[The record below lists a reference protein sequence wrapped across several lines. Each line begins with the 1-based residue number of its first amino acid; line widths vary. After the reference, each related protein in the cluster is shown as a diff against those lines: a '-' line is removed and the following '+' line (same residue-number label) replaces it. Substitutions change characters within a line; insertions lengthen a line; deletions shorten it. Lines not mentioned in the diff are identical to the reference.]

1 MCGTEPRQGVDVEIC
16 ESLIAPLFIPAP
28 QIDASNTSYCFY
40 ICMHLYRWY
49 WRDLSLDRKFVAFKM
64 LLKTFSNTHKTT
76 KDQHFLQYLQT
87 IIRSSNCKRLLFHS
101 IWKEILL
108 TSPFFRDI
116 VESFWELLHLVYI
129 TQTGSWFSFWSM
141 CTNVSFKSF
150 FSLWHSKT
158 NFFFLSTNCFKK
170 QANEST
176 QNQTECQI
184 FRHCITSSC
193 YLAESDLL
201 YMQNTAPICKR
212 CELHFFSRPEAWK
225 RNLALLF
232 LQQILPGC
240 WYWTAQSS
248 QSEWTALSA
257 VIVSAY
263 KPTVLESTSIFPLN
277 LAITCNQCRI

>member
-1 MCGTEPRQGVDVEIC
+1 
-16 ESLIAPLFIPAP
+16 
-28 QIDASNTSYCFY
+28 
-40 ICMHLYRWY
+40 
-49 WRDLSLDRKFVAFKM
+49 M

-76 KDQHFLQYLQT
+76 KDQNFLQYLQN
-87 IIRSSNCKRLLFHS
+87 IIRPSNCKRLLFHS

-141 CTNVSFKSF
+141 YTIVSFKSF

-158 NFFFLSTNCFKK
+158 NFFFLSANCFKK

-184 FRHCITSSC
+184 FRHCITNSC

-201 YMQNTAPICKR
+201 YMQSTASICKC
-212 CELHFFSRPEAWK
+212 CELHFFSCTEAWK
-225 RNLALLF
+225 RNVTLLF
-232 LQQILPGC
+232 LKQILPDC
-240 WYWTAQSS
+240 WYWTAQSP

-257 VIVSAY
+257 VMVSAY

-277 LAITCNQCRI
+277 IAITFNQCRN